1 MSVRTLPPR
10 VFHLPE
16 REYEG
21 DDRFERTDELIRAA
35 GEKLAY
41 VGHELN
47 EKLAIFNRIQLN
59 AMAAPAHRPCF
70 EL

>member
-1 MSVRTLPPR
+1 MSVRTLHPSD
-10 VFHLPE
+10 FHLSE

-21 DDRFERTDELIRAA
+21 DDRFERADELLRVA
-35 GEKLAY
+35 GLRLAE
-41 VGHELN
+41 VGRGVN

-59 AMAAPAHRPCF
+59 AMAAPQREPCF